1 MRDDDQRGS
10 MYYSEFVKVKKVESI
25 LEKLAYISVGFDAL
39 VAFAT
44 LLVMHSSSKAF
55 SSLLFISDFL
65 IFTEVAVA
73 AVIVVLLIMLKYYKK
88 MLESISKSIFKI
100 KHGK

>member
-1 MRDDDQRGS
+1 
-10 MYYSEFVKVKKVESI
+10 MYYSEFVKIKRIESI

-44 LLVMHSSSKAF
+44 LLVMHNSSRAF

-65 IFTEVAVA
+65 IFAEVAVA

-88 MLESISKSIFKI
+88 MLESISKGIFKM
-100 KHGK
+100 KYGK